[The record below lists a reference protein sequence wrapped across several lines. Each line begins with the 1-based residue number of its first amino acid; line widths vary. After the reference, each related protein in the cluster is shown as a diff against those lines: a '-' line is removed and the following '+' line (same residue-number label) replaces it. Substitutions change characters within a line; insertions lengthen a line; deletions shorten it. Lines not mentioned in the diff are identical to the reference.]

1 MGHEY
6 KDMGHES
13 ANGGGRGLGYML
25 FNVHLCNQPCYCH
38 VVVEPGTQLC
48 TLLEVWVL
56 GVGMSTLGRKRLCE
70 GDGRE
75 QGTVVPLE
83 ALRALPLVVEDRV
96 ASALWMLLTWLSNKS
111 AEEGDTKKFLFFFP
125 GKKLSK

>member
-1 MGHEY
+1 MRICVITY
-6 KDMGHES
+6 
-13 ANGGGRGLGYML
+13 
-25 FNVHLCNQPCYCH
+25 YCE
-38 VVVEPGTQLC
+38 VVVGPGTQLC

-56 GVGMSTLGRKRLCE
+56 GVGMSTLGHKRLCE

-111 AEEGDTKKFLFFFP
+111 AAEGDTKKFLFFFP